1 MDVAE
6 LQRSLASGDEAERA
20 RLLRETIRTHVAALL
35 SLTSVE
41 DDGNFL
47 DLGLNSLSALELTK
61 NLMTITE
68 LEIPLVTIVDHPTP
82 AELAG
87 HLAAEYTRASTGASA
102 GEGVPK

>member
-1 MDVAE
+1 MNTGMDVAE
-6 LQRSLASGDEAERA
+6 LQRSLVSGDEAERA

-35 SLTSVE
+35 SLPSVE

-61 NLMTITE
+61 NLMTITG

-82 AELAG
+82 AQLAS
-87 HLAAEYTRASTGASA
+87 HLAAEYTRS
-102 GEGVPK
+102 GEGVPN